1 LPQFTTAIYSFDF
14 FDIALRLIII
24 MSKPKGKEPIGNIK
38 NLSTEE
44 LKVLLNKLEH
54 EHDILEA
61 RNE

>member
-1 LPQFTTAIYSFDF
+1 
-14 FDIALRLIII
+14 